1 MPDGRRK
8 KNSRLIY
15 LSRYTVLMLNGK
27 YVDKLVGNAVY
38 IDDESFPVSR
48 KFKPVVLDQFLFPET
63 PKDKIIRKVIFKEIP
78 TKNEQINLQ

>member
-1 MPDGRRK
+1 MPDGRHK
-8 KNSRLIY
+8 KIPPDLFIQVYRSY
-15 LSRYTVLMLNGK
+15 VLNGK

-48 KFKPVVLDQFLFPET
+48 KFKLVVLDQFLFPET
-63 PKDKIIRKVIFKEIP
+63 PKDKIIRKVIFKEIL